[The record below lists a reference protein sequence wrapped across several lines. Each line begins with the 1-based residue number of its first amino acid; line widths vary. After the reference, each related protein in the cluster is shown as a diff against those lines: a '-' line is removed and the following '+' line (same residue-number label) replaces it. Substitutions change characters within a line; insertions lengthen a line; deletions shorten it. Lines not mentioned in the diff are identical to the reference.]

1 VSTGKDIVTMPVT
14 NTADV
19 VVEPTMVESLEEAA
33 FILEEDPN
41 ASILIVP
48 KGTLAAMLE
57 SVQL

>member
-1 VSTGKDIVTMPVT
+1 MTVT